1 VVFYIDD
8 VQLLY
13 YKDNEAEAQALLT
26 GIKGAYKLHDLGDI
40 KWFLRVRVVRD
51 QAAKKIWLAY
61 NTYIK
66 KVAKRFNLINRKCL
80 STPLPFFELKKNTGK
95 APKHIIKLY
104 QEKVGLVLYTAITI
118 RPDITYTALQ
128 LSHFLTNPSIE
139 HMAAVD

>member
-95 APKHIIKLY
+95 AY
-104 QEKVGLVLYTAITI
+104 NQAISRKGRISTI
-118 RPDITYTALQ
+118 YSDYNSTRHYLCGFTALS
-128 LSHFLTNPSIE
+128 LPN
-139 HMAAVD
+139 